1 MTEHAPEIC
10 TEYCV
15 SRIFEIVQA
24 MSGQGNTITI
34 PCPYLDFFAGD
45 RQQHL
50 LAAILNQLVFWSSG
64 KSSLQEGWFY
74 KEHAVLAKE
83 VRASSEDVIRKA
95 MSKII
100 DQYLPGVI
108 EEEKRKVNGTPKMH
122 YRINEE
128 ALIARIFPPSGAES
142 VAQISRNGS
151 QAESA
156 EILDPALK
164 PNGNGVIAESEEPA
178 QTVDSAFKPNGN
190 GSQAECK
197 RLLSRM
203 ETAHEPNPGNGSQ
216 AESILYTDLNN
227 RSLHTDLKTTRM
239 KNSPVDNFSVSVPE
253 TNISDATEDSNLA
266 TEEDFDLAMWF
277 WSIIIELYERAAEYD
292 GTLAKPKEPNFVGW
306 ANEVR
311 LLRQE
316 HGCTYGQ
323 IRNMIERIQHDPF
336 WCPRIQSIRTLRSK
350 WPDLVLKLCSGN
362 LSSRVDPFG
371 TSFKCD
377 DSIPRGFVGNKN

>member
-1 MTEHAPEIC
+1 MTEHAPEIR

-100 DQYLPGVI
+100 DLYLPGII

-128 ALIARIFPPSGAES
+128 ALIARIFPPSTTEP
-142 VAQISRNGS
+142 VAPISRNGS

-156 EILDPALK
+156 GILDSALK
-164 PNGNGVIAESEEPA
+164 PNGNGVSAESTEPA
-178 QTVDSAFKPNGN
+178 QTVVSAFKTNGN

-197 RLLSRM
+197 RPLSRM
-203 ETAHEPNPGNGSQ
+203 ETAHEPNHGNGSQ
-216 AESILYTDLNN
+216 AESILYTDLKN
-227 RSLHTDLKTTRM
+227 RSLHTDHKTTHE
-239 KNSPVDNFSVSVPE
+239 KNSPVDNFPVTAAE
-253 TNISDATEDSNLA
+253 TDLPDTTEDCALATED
-266 TEEDFDLAMWF
+266 DFDLAMWF
-277 WSIIIELYERAAEYD
+277 WSTITELYERAAEYD

-316 HGCTYGQ
+316 HGCTHGQ
-323 IRNMIERIQHDPF
+323 IRSMIERIQRDQF
-336 WCPRIQSIRTLRSK
+336 WCSRIQSIRTLRSK
-350 WPDLVLKLCSGN
+350 WSDLVLKLCSGN

-377 DSIPRGFVGNKN
+377 DTIPRGFVGNKN

>member
-1 MTEHAPEIC
+1 MTEHAPEIR

-128 ALIARIFPPSGAES
+128 ALIARIFPQPTTEP

-156 EILDPALK
+156 QILDSALK
-164 PNGNGVIAESEEPA
+164 PNGNGVSAESTEPA
-178 QTVDSAFKPNGN
+178 QTVVSAFKTNGN
-190 GSQAECK
+190 GSQAEYK
-197 RLLSRM
+197 RPISRM
-203 ETAHEPNPGNGSQ
+203 ETAHEPNHGNGSQ
-216 AESILYTDLNN
+216 AESILYTDLKN
-227 RSLHTDLKTTRM
+227 RSLHTDH
-239 KNSPVDNFSVSVPE
+239 KNRPGEISPVDNFLSRHPE
-253 TNISDATEDSNLA
+253 AVIYDAEKSLWGNA
-266 TEEDFDLAMWF
+266 EDLAFAEWF
-277 WSIIIELYERAAEYD
+277 FARRVELHERAAEFD
-292 GTLAKPKEPNFVGW
+292 GTESRPSEPNWMMW

-311 LLRQE
+311 LLRDGQ
-316 HGCTYGQ
+316 GCQHDHMRT
-323 IRNMIERIQHDPF
+323 MVERILGNQF
-336 WCPRIQSIRTLRSK
+336 WCRKVDTVTYLRDK
-350 WPDLVLKLCSGN
+350 WPRLVMELSPAN
-362 LSSRVDPFG
+362 LSSQSDPFG
-371 TSFKCD
+371 SSFKCD
-377 DSIPRGFVGNKN
+377 DVIPRGFVGNKD